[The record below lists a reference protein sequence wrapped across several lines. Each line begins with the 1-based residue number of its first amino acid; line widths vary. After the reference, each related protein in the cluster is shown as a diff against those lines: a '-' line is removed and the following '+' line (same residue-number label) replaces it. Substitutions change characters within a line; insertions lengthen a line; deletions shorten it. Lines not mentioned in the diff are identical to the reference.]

1 MRKFTL
7 MVLVVGWC
15 GVAAT
20 PAAAD
25 HSWGTYH
32 WAFMTTPLT
41 LQLDNNLTT
50 TGWQSIGAASSV
62 DWSQSSVLD
71 TPLGAPLTDNKRCKA
86 SAGRVE
92 LCNGKYGRNG
102 WLGLA
107 QIWLSGSHISQGIAK
122 MNDTYLASGSY
133 NDINR
138 QHVLCQE
145 VGHTFGLGHVDESG
159 ADFDTCMD
167 YSDKLD
173 NPSPNA
179 HDFAQLEKIY
189 TAHGDTTTTVAS
201 GSAATTGSA
210 AMRRV
215 RDDVFVQD
223 FGGGRK
229 IYTFVF
235 WADRRAAHGAPHV
248 E

>member
-107 QIWLSGSHISQGIAK
+107 QIWLSGSHILIHRSK
-122 MNDTYLASGSY
+122 
-133 NDINR
+133 
-138 QHVLCQE
+138 
-145 VGHTFGLGHVDESG
+145 
-159 ADFDTCMD
+159 
-167 YSDKLD
+167 
-173 NPSPNA
+173 
-179 HDFAQLEKIY
+179 
-189 TAHGDTTTTVAS
+189 
-201 GSAATTGSA
+201 
-210 AMRRV
+210 
-215 RDDVFVQD
+215 
-223 FGGGRK
+223 
-229 IYTFVF
+229 
-235 WADRRAAHGAPHV
+235 
-248 E
+248 